1 MFPAATDTFSK
12 QFWGSNWMSVGV
24 LISYGRVSG
33 NLPVVCV
40 LRAHNERERGQMF
53 ILHNGDSEQ
62 NMQIE
67 PSVDSRAMYLEIT

>member
-1 MFPAATDTFSK
+1 VFPAATDTFSK

-40 LRAHNERERGQMF
+40 LRAHNEREREVKCLFFTMVN
-53 ILHNGDSEQ
+53 LN
-62 NMQIE
+62 
-67 PSVDSRAMYLEIT
+67 RTCR